1 MYYTYLSKIA
11 RAKGQGPRPKAKGPR
26 PRVKN
31 PRPKLPLTYYPRY
44 MQPAKKGLRR
54 DQRPK
59 RKKPLFP
66 TVYPPVQPLDDR
78 TKKYIRATIFR
89 YSQLVLFHPWLFK
102 MGTYLYPELTRGE
115 QVPKTTSDWW
125 NLDTIIQARKYL
137 PPIYKLRLAFMKLL
151 HHWRFKHL
159 KIANTDDIVTMD
171 PPKKP
176 VYIVNWKSRTAHVF
190 EASTLMRD
198 ITERLLHHDGVF
210 EESAEPRN
218 PFTNSPLTQ
227 AQMISLWNQI
237 SLYGI
242 HTSTAFSAF
251 RQARW
256 NMQTFQTEYTAMLKL
271 NALRKTMKN
280 PDEYD
285 YMDRMMDFIQYVYEA
300 KSELCD
306 VTLYKNAI
314 RYKNGNSIVQGWQR
328 LCTLY
333 YESLILYTNNA
344 ERFKEINDRIFDRA
358 TVFMGREN
366 ELKFPVK

>member
-1 MYYTYLSKIA
+1 
-11 RAKGQGPRPKAKGPR
+11 
-26 PRVKN
+26 
-31 PRPKLPLTYYPRY
+31 
-44 MQPAKKGLRR
+44 
-54 DQRPK
+54 
-59 RKKPLFP
+59 
-66 TVYPPVQPLDDR
+66 
-78 TKKYIRATIFR
+78 
-89 YSQLVLFHPWLFK
+89 

-115 QVPKTTSDWW
+115 QVPKSTSDWW

-358 TVFMGREN
+358 TVFMGREY

>member
-1 MYYTYLSKIA
+1 
-11 RAKGQGPRPKAKGPR
+11 
-26 PRVKN
+26 
-31 PRPKLPLTYYPRY
+31 
-44 MQPAKKGLRR
+44 MQPAKKALRR

-66 TVYPPVQPLDDR
+66 AVYPPVQQLDDR

-115 QVPKTTSDWW
+115 QVPKSTSDWW

>member
-1 MYYTYLSKIA
+1 
-11 RAKGQGPRPKAKGPR
+11 
-26 PRVKN
+26 
-31 PRPKLPLTYYPRY
+31 
-44 MQPAKKGLRR
+44 
-54 DQRPK
+54 
-59 RKKPLFP
+59 
-66 TVYPPVQPLDDR
+66 
-78 TKKYIRATIFR
+78 
-89 YSQLVLFHPWLFK
+89 
-102 MGTYLYPELTRGE
+102 
-115 QVPKTTSDWW
+115 
-125 NLDTIIQARKYL
+125 
-137 PPIYKLRLAFMKLL
+137 MKLL

>member
-1 MYYTYLSKIA
+1 
-11 RAKGQGPRPKAKGPR
+11 
-26 PRVKN
+26 
-31 PRPKLPLTYYPRY
+31 

-78 TKKYIRATIFR
+78 TKKYIRATLFR
-89 YSQLVLFHPWLFK
+89 YSQRVLFHPWLFK
-102 MGTYLYPELTRGE
+102 MGSYLYPELTRGE
-115 QVPKTTSDWW
+115 QVPKSTSDWW

-176 VYIVNWKSRTAHVF
+176 VYIVNWKSKTAHVF
-190 EASTLMRD
+190 EASTMLRD

-210 EESAEPRN
+210 EESSDPRN

-237 SLYGI
+237 SLSGVC
-242 HTSTAFSAF
+242 TSTAFSAF

-256 NMQTFQTEYTAMLKL
+256 NIQTFRAEYAPMLKL

-280 PDEYD
+280 PDHYD
-285 YMDRMMDFIQYVYEA
+285 YMDRMTDFIQYVYEA
-300 KSELCD
+300 KSESCD
-306 VTLYKNAI
+306 LTLYKNAI
-314 RYKNGNSIVQGWQR
+314 RYKNSHSIIQGWQT

-333 YESLILYTNNA
+333 YETSILHINNA
-344 ERFKEINDRIFDRA
+344 ERFKEITDRLFDRA

-366 ELKFPVK
+366 ELKCLLRIRIRIQMLFVIIIMV